1 MFEKAKQIYD
11 LQKKA
16 KAIQKD
22 LRDTEIEAASNDGFV
37 TVVFNGEQ
45 HLVDIS
51 VSEDALKPDNQKT
64 LENDL
69 KNAISQAIA
78 RSQALAAEKTK
89 EMMGDMNLNIPGMS

>member
-1 MFEKAKQIYD
+1 MFDKAKQIYE

-22 LRDTEIEAASNDGFV
+22 LKDTEIEAESSDGFV
-37 TVVFNGEQ
+37 KVVFNGEQ
-45 HLVDIS
+45 HLVE
-51 VSEDALKPDNQKT
+51 VSIDENSLKSENKKA

-69 KNAISQAIA
+69 KNTISQAIA

-89 EMMGDMNLNIPGMS
+89 EMMGDMNLNIPGLN

>member
-22 LRDTEIEAASNDGFV
+22 LRDTEIEASSNDGFI

-45 HLVDIS
+45 HLVEIS
-51 VSEDALKPDNQKT
+51 ISEDSLKSENKKT

-89 EMMGDMNLNIPGMS
+89 EMMGDMNLKIPGM

>member
-1 MFEKAKQIYD
+1 MLDKAKQLYD

-16 KAIQKD
+16 RAIQKE
-22 LRDTEIEAASNDGFV
+22 LKETEVEANSNDGFV

-45 HLVDIS
+45 HLVELEIN
-51 VSEDALKPDNQKT
+51 EEALKPENKKT

-69 KNAISQAIA
+69 RNAISQAIA

-89 EMMGDMNLNIPGMS
+89 AMIGDMNLNIPGM

>member
-1 MFEKAKQIYD
+1 MFEKAKQVYE

-22 LRDTEIEAASNDGFV
+22 LRDTEIEASSNDGFV

-45 HLVDIS
+45 HLVE
-51 VSEDALKPDNQKT
+51 VSLDESALKPENKKA

-89 EMMGDMNLNIPGMS
+89 EMMGDMNLNIPGLS

>member
-1 MFEKAKQIYD
+1 MFDKAKQLYD

-16 KAIQKD
+16 KVMQKEM
-22 LRDTEIEAASNDGFV
+22 RETEIEAASNDGFV

-45 HLVDIS
+45 HLVEINIS
-51 VSEDALKPDNQKT
+51 EQALSPENKKT

-69 KNAISQAIA
+69 KNTISQAIA

-89 EMMGDMNLNIPGMS
+89 EMMGDMNLNIPGM

>member
-16 KAIQKD
+16 KAIQKE
-22 LRDTEIEAASNDGFV
+22 LKDTEIEASSNDGFV
-37 TVVFNGEQ
+37 RVVFNGEQ
-45 HLVDIS
+45 HLIEVEI
-51 VSEDALKPDNQKT
+51 SEDSLKSENKKA
-64 LENDL
+64 LENDF

-89 EMMGDMNLNIPGMS
+89 SMMGDMNLNIPGLS

>member
-1 MFEKAKQIYD
+1 MFDKAKQLYD

-16 KAIQKD
+16 KAMQKEM
-22 LRDTEIEAASNDGFV
+22 RETEIEAASNDGFV

-45 HLVDIS
+45 HLVEINLA
-51 VSEDALKPDNQKT
+51 EQALSAGNKKI

-69 KNAISQAIA
+69 KNTISQAIA

-89 EMMGDMNLNIPGMS
+89 EMMGDMNLNIPGM